1 MSQEKAKEF
10 IEKTFTDDEFAIEVI
25 KTGEFKPGGKDDKDA
40 ADEGMENFVKAGK
53 ALGYVFTDKE
63 AKEAFEGYLKPLG
76 TWEIIRKMAHLS
88 HLNRKVAKQM
98 KW

>member
-1 MSQEKAKEF
+1 MSQAKAEEF
-10 IEKTFTDDEFAIEVI
+10 VKKTFTDDEFAIEVI
-25 KTGEFKPGGKDDKDA
+25 KTGEFKPGGKEDRDP

-53 ALGYVFTDKE
+53 ALGYDFTDKE

-76 TWEIIRKMAHLS
+76 AWGMIKKLAHLGR
-88 HLNRKVAKQM
+88 LNKKVAKQM

>member
-10 IEKTFTDDEFAIEVI
+10 IEKTFTDDEFAIEVL
-25 KTGEFKPGGKDDKDA
+25 KTGEFKAGGKDDKDP

-53 ALGYVFTDKE
+53 ALGYDFTDKE
-63 AKEAFEGYLKPLG
+63 AKEALEDYLKPLG
-76 TWEIIRKMAHLS
+76 TWGIIRKMAHLGRLS
-88 HLNRKVAKQM
+88 KKVAKQM